1 MGLLHTRLVKG
12 VHLMNIGNAAKLSGL
27 STKTIRYYED
37 IGLMVPMR
45 NLNGYRNYSTD
56 DVHKLRFL
64 HRTRHLGFSIEH
76 CRMLLALYEDREL
89 PNTEVKRLAE
99 SHLKNLDH
107 KRSQLNSLQ
116 DLLTRLVQSCQAGIR
131 PACPI
136 LDELPEEQEL
146 RSA

>member
-1 MGLLHTRLVKG
+1 
-12 VHLMNIGNAAKLSGL
+12 MNIGNAAKLSGL

-45 NLNGYRNYSTD
+45 NLNGYRNYSAD

-64 HRTRHLGFSIEH
+64 RRARGLGFSIER
-76 CRMLLALYEDREL
+76 CRTLLALFEDRTL
-89 PNTEVKRLAE
+89 SNAEVKRLAA
-99 SHLKNLDH
+99 SHLRSLDR
-107 KRSQLNSLQ
+107 KLTQIESLKT
-116 DLLTRLVQSCQAGIR
+116 LLKRLVESCEAGIR

-136 LDELPEEQEL
+136 MEELPEEQEL

>member
-1 MGLLHTRLVKG
+1 
-12 VHLMNIGNAAKLSGL
+12 MNIGNAAKLSGL

-64 HRTRHLGFSIEH
+64 RRTRGLGFSIEN
-76 CRMLLALYEDREL
+76 CRKLLALYEDREMA
-89 PNTEVKRLAE
+89 NTEVKHLAE
-99 SHLKNLDH
+99 SHLRNLDR
-107 KRSQLNSLQ
+107 KLVQIQGLKT
-116 DLLTRLVQSCQAGIR
+116 LLTRLVESCDAGIR

-136 LDELPEEQEL
+136 LDELPEDQEL